1 VVCHNRLRIGFNCRM
16 SIDALPNDVDALR
29 ALVSQLTSE
38 RDVAMAE
45 SRRLTDEND
54 QLRHLLKQLQRAQF
68 GQRSERLD
76 RDQMQLALEDV
87 ETSLAD
93 RDAEDEGQQNSTA
106 DRPADERSKRR
117 INRGSLPAHLPRV
130 HVTIEPESTVCPCCQ
145 GQMHVI
151 GEDSSQRLDRIPAQ
165 YQVIVTHR
173 PKYGCRACESAVVQ
187 APTPER
193 LIKNGIPTERLVA
206 SVVVDKYAWHNPLY
220 RQAQIM
226 RLQGLPVDRSTLA
239 FWVGVAAAEVK
250 PVYQRLKELLLGSAK
265 IAVDETRAPVLDP
278 GRGRTKTGYFWAISR
293 DDRPWGG
300 SDPPGVAYTYAPGR
314 GGEHAMALLAGYSGI
329 IQCDGYAVYEQLANP
344 ARHDGRVMLAFCWLH
359 WRREFFDID
368 KGGAAPIAHEALER
382 IAALYAIESRIRAR
396 SAEER
401 RAVRQAETKPLVE
414 KFKAWLEN
422 RLLAASEKSTIAE
435 AIRYGLTRWDGF
447 VRFLDDGRIEMDT
460 NCVERAMRPIAL
472 NRKNS
477 LFAGHD
483 EGAVNWAC
491 LASLIETA
499 KLHGIDPHAY
509 LADIL
514 AKLVNGWPVHNIDAL
529 LPWAWAKQQATY
541 TFAA

>member
-1 VVCHNRLRIGFNCRM
+1 M
-16 SIDALPNDVDALR
+16 PIDALPNDLDALR

-38 RDVAMAE
+38 RDVAIAE
-45 SRRLTDEND
+45 SRRLTEQND

-76 RDQMQLALEDV
+76 RDQMQLALEDI
-87 ETSLAD
+87 ETSLAN
-93 RDAEDEGQQNSTA
+93 RDAEPEEQQNNAA
-106 DRPADERSKRR
+106 DKAADQGKKRR
-117 INRGSLPAHLPRV
+117 INRGALPAHLPLA
-130 HVTIEPESTVCPCCQ
+130 HVTIEPESTDCPCCH
-145 GQMHVI
+145 GAMHVI
-151 GEDSSQRLDRIPAQ
+151 GEESSQRLDKIPAQ

-173 PKYGCRACESAVVQ
+173 PKYGCRACEGAVVQ
-187 APTPER
+187 APAPER
-193 LIKNGIPTERLVA
+193 LIRNGIPTERLVA
-206 SVVVDKYAWHNPLY
+206 SVVVDKFAWHNPLY

-226 RLQGLPVDRSTLA
+226 RLQGLPIDRSTLA
-239 FWVGVAAAEVK
+239 FWVGVAAAELK
-250 PVYQRLKELLLGSAK
+250 PIYLRMKELLLGSAK

-300 SDPPGVAYTYAPGR
+300 SDPPGVVYTYAPGR
-314 GGEHAMALLAGYSGI
+314 GGIHATTLLAGYFGI
-329 IQCDGYAVYEQLANP
+329 VQCDGYAVYEQLADP
-344 ARHDGRVMLAFCWLH
+344 TRGGGAVTLAFCWSH

-368 KGGAAPIAHEALER
+368 KGGPAPIAHEALER
-382 IAALYAIESRIRAR
+382 IAVLYAIESRIRGD

-414 KFKAWLEN
+414 KLKAWLET
-422 RLLAASEKSTIAE
+422 RLLAVSEKSTIAA
-435 AIRYGLTRWDGF
+435 AIRYGLSRWDGL

-460 NCVERAMRPIAL
+460 NSVERAMRPIAL

-483 EGAVNWAC
+483 AGAANWAC

-499 KLHGIDPHAY
+499 KIHGIDPQAY

-514 AKLVNGWPVHNIDAL
+514 AKLVNGWPAHKLDEL
-529 LPWAWAKQQATY
+529 LPWVWAEQY
-541 TFAA
+541 RVRLAA